1 MTKLL
6 VKSFVSYLLLFLNLC
21 SVLTVFLPL
30 KHTKIITGLLNGC
43 AIVCIGLFPLE
54 YILRFRTK
62 FITKVLF
69 WRFLNIF
76 KFLFTSNNFCTPTT
90 IQNYHRSLKELL
102 HQGNLVLL
110 SKKSFNSVIFVIFWN
125 AFKVTFSFNSRTT

>member
-1 MTKLL
+1 MG
-6 VKSFVSYLLLFLNLC
+6 V
-21 SVLTVFLPL
+21 PL
-30 KHTKIITGLLNGC
+30 SALDY
-43 AIVCIGLFPLE
+43 FPLE

-62 FITKVLF
+62 FISKVVF

-76 KFLFTSNNFCTPTT
+76 KFSFTSNNFCTPTT
-90 IQNYHRSLKELL
+90 VQNYHRSLKELL

-125 AFKVTFSFNSRTT
+125 VFKVMFSFNNRAT

>member
-1 MTKLL
+1 MG
-6 VKSFVSYLLLFLNLC
+6 V
-21 SVLTVFLPL
+21 PL
-30 KHTKIITGLLNGC
+30 SALDY
-43 AIVCIGLFPLE
+43 FPLE

-110 SKKSFNSVIFVIFWN
+110 SKKVLIQLFLLYFGMLSRLRSVLTVERPKKTKYCHRSHKWVWHPPNFHFRLFRIHFIP
-125 AFKVTFSFNSRTT
+125 T